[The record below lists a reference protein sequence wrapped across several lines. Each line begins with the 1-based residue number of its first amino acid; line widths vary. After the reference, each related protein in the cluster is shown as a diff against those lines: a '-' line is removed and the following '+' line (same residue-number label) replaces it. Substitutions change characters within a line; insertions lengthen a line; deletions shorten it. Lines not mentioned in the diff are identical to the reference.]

1 MAGNI
6 DKVREAL
13 NSPDFIVEGAKSEL
27 LVLKHYPET
36 NITEK
41 HCVVVYKEDNGDGFI
56 VTAFLTSKPESIK
69 RRGVIWQR

>member
-36 NITEK
+36 NITE
-41 HCVVVYKEDNGDGFI
+41 
-56 VTAFLTSKPESIK
+56 TLTCTVELYPL
-69 RRGVIWQR
+69 Q